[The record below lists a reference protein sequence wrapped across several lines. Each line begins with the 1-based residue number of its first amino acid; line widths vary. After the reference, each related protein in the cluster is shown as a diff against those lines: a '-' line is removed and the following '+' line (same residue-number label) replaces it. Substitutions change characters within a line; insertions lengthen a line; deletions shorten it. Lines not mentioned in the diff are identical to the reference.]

1 MSSLILPCRLYN
13 PAMPDDSVYNVRFE
27 GIMLYQ
33 RLNKPRYPA
42 IILIISAY
50 LCIGWAD
57 TWEDIRAGAAQIK
70 SVQAVFIQEK
80 HLKILA
86 RPLISNGS
94 FYFESPGSL
103 RWEYIMP
110 IHSILLM
117 HNGTTRRYIESDG
130 HFKEDDATRLQAMQV
145 VMQEITLWLNG
156 RFDSN
161 PDFQARLAQ
170 NRKIVLTPKQDA
182 MALII
187 KRITLQLSDKP
198 GIIDEVMIFESED
211 SYTRLLFKNP
221 VLNPPIDETV
231 FTKVR

>member
-1 MSSLILPCRLYN
+1 
-13 PAMPDDSVYNVRFE
+13 
-27 GIMLYQ
+27 MLYQ
-33 RLNKPRYPA
+33 RLNKPLHPA

-57 TWEDIRAGAAQIK
+57 TWEGIRAGAAQIK
-70 SVQAVFIQEK
+70 SVQAGFIQEK

-103 RWEYIMP
+103 RWEYITP
-110 IHSILLM
+110 IHSILLI
-117 HNGTTRRYIESDG
+117 HNGASKRYIESDG
-130 HFKEDDATRLQAMQV
+130 HFKEDDAVRLQAMQV

-156 RFDSN
+156 RFDAN
-161 PDFQARLAQ
+161 PDFETSLAQ

-182 MALII
+182 LALII
-187 KRITLQLSDKP
+187 KRITLQLSEKP

-211 SYTRLLFKNP
+211 SYTRLVFKNP
-221 VLNPPIDETV
+221 VLNLPINETV
-231 FTKVR
+231 FTNIK

>member
-1 MSSLILPCRLYN
+1 
-13 PAMPDDSVYNVRFE
+13 
-27 GIMLYQ
+27 MLYQ
-33 RLNKPRYPA
+33 RLNKPLHPA

-57 TWEDIRAGAAQIK
+57 TWEGIRAGAAQIK
-70 SVQAVFIQEK
+70 SVQAEFIQEK

-94 FYFESPGSL
+94 LYFESPGSL
-103 RWEYIMP
+103 RWEYITP
-110 IHSILLM
+110 IHSILLI
-117 HNGTTRRYIESDG
+117 HNGASKRYIESDG
-130 HFKEDDATRLQAMQV
+130 HFKEDDAVRLQAMQV

-156 RFDSN
+156 RFDAN
-161 PDFQARLAQ
+161 PDFQASLVQ

-182 MALII
+182 LALII
-187 KRITLQLSDKP
+187 KRITLQLSEKP

-211 SYTRLLFKNP
+211 SYTRLVFKNP
-221 VLNPPIDETV
+221 VLNLPINETI